1 MQTTKAF
8 RLSVV
13 TNFLII
19 TTMAV
24 GSYVGK
30 VGAGTAC
37 PDWPLC
43 PLETDYFIVLE
54 FAHRIIA
61 FITFLAGLASFIYS
75 RRTGIALVK
84 KISLSAFAALLVQVF
99 MVGALVIFTETAAL
113 IVAAHQA
120 AAATV
125 ASLYAAN
132 TATLSLYAAISKN
145 RGAEAVLT

>member
-84 KISLSAFAALLVQVF
+84 KISLSAFAALQVF

>member
-8 RLSVV
+8 RLSIV

-43 PLETDYFIVLE
+43 PLEPDYFIVLE

-61 FITFLAGLASFIYS
+61 FITFLGGLAAFIYS
-75 RRTGIALVK
+75 RRTGISLVK
-84 KISLSAFAALLVQVF
+84 KISLAAFVSLLVQVF
-99 MVGALVIFTETAAL
+99 MVGALVIFTETAAPL
-113 IVAAHQA
+113 VAAHQA

-132 TATLSLYAAISKN
+132 TATLYLYDKLTKN
-145 RGAEAVLT
+145 RAAEVMLT

>member
-1 MQTTKAF
+1 
-8 RLSVV
+8 LHP
-13 TNFLII
+13 
-19 TTMAV
+19 
-24 GSYVGK
+24 SYN
-30 VGAGTAC
+30 
-37 PDWPLC
+37 
-43 PLETDYFIVLE
+43 
-54 FAHRIIA
+54 
-61 FITFLAGLASFIYS
+61 S

-113 IVAAHQA
+113 LVAAHQA

-132 TATLSLYAAISKN
+132 TATLYLYAAISKN